1 MRFES
6 RRGQNEKKKRKQNA
20 IYNSQKHIFFTA
32 RVWLVL
38 WLCISKM
45 ICKA

>member
-1 MRFES
+1 MKKNDKAMFY
-6 RRGQNEKKKRKQNA
+6 NLKKR
-20 IYNSQKHIFFTA
+20 IVFTA
-32 RVWLVL
+32 LFGLVVL